1 VLLYA
6 KLSIKLLM
14 EIFEASSTF
23 DFESI
28 SLANPQPV
36 QGGSFFTRA
45 TTNTDKPLYVQLP
58 KCYTKNGII
67 TTKRGKYSDLLYEKH
82 NQETLVS
89 WALSLEK
96 TCHGKIYDKR
106 TTWFHNEL
114 SLDDIETM
122 MSPIFR
128 LYKSGTKLLIRSYV
142 DVRQHNNTDK
152 CLAYDENEVLT
163 SLDTI
168 NEETPIIPLVLIEG
182 IKFSSKS
189 FEIVIKLIQLMI
201 LNKDDDTS
209 QICLIKHKKEQ
220 PITKVTIVTGDK
232 DNDNISENSE
242 STTDSIKSSEK
253 NKPSNTESNIKIVTT
268 ETPDSENE
276 NIKMKVEDKTLENVN
291 TLEHIAEVVDFNNK
305 TDNIEEVNINVDDTT
320 ETLNLKRPNEVYYE
334 IYRAARTKAK
344 HMRKIAMEAYLE
356 AKDIKAK
363 YVLDIDDSDDENNSF
378 ENEDIE
384 DIEVNEK

>member
-1 VLLYA
+1 
-6 KLSIKLLM
+6 M

>member
-1 VLLYA
+1 
-6 KLSIKLLM
+6 M
-14 EIFEASSTF
+14 EILEASSKF

-96 TCHGKIYDKR
+96 TCHSKIYDKR

-128 LYKSGTKLLIRSYV
+128 LYKSGTKLLIRSYI

-168 NEETPIIPLVLIEG
+168 SEETPIIPLVLIEG

-189 FEIVIKLIQLMI
+189 FEIVIKLIQLMV
-201 LNKDDDTS
+201 LNKDEDTS
-209 QICLIKHKKEQ
+209 QMCLIRHKKEET
-220 PITKVTIVTGDK
+220 PITKVTIETKNDK
-232 DNDNISENSE
+232 DLDNISENSQ
-242 STTDSIKSSEK
+242 STTDSIKSSDK
-253 NKPSNTESNIKIVTT
+253 NDPPNNASNIEIVTT
-268 ETPDSENE
+268 EVSDPE
-276 NIKMKVEDKTLENVN
+276 NIKMNVEDKTLENIN
-291 TLEHIAEVVDFNNK
+291 TLEHIAEVVDSNK
-305 TDNIEEVNINVDDTT
+305 KDNIEEVNINVDDTT

-334 IYRAARTKAK
+334 IYRAARAKAK
-344 HMRKIAMEAYLE
+344 HMRKVAIEAYLE
-356 AKDIKAK
+356 AKDIKTR
-363 YVLDIDDSDDENNSF
+363 YVLDIIDSEDEDNSF
-378 ENEDIE
+378 ENEDIF
-384 DIEVNEK
+384 INEK